1 MKKSRRDGALGLGCI
16 VAGAVF
22 LFDPFVGVFDLLPDI
37 IGYLLILRGLRRLA
51 LLEGHFDEAI
61 RLFRRLVLLAAI
73 RILAIPFIFGLT

>member
-61 RLFRRLVLLAAI
+61 RLLPSWIVLCCFRHGAKSRWD
-73 RILAIPFIFGLT
+73 